1 MLQHPAL
8 AQMPAGEPST
18 ETAEEV
24 STTNMPNLILGIEEP
39 ELYQHPNRQRH
50 LSRILLLLAE
60 GSIRGVAE
68 KTKLIP
74 LRVA

>member
-1 MLQHPAL
+1 
-8 AQMPAGEPST
+8 MPAGEPSM

-24 STTNMPNLILGIEEP
+24 SIAHMPNLIPGIEEP
-39 ELYQHPNRQRH
+39 ELYQHPNRQRL